1 MELGKSV
8 DQSGKAAFKPEDT
21 RAHSI
26 AASFAGNVGYD
37 GCGCEVAA
45 QTPNAGIWSD
55 HGTAPMD
62 DGRKNS

>member
-26 AASFAGNVGYD
+26 ASSFAGNVGYD
-37 GCGCEVAA
+37 GCGSQVTA
-45 QTPNAGIWSD
+45 QTPNTGIWSD
-55 HGTAPMD
+55 HGTDLMGDSA
-62 DGRKNS
+62 KNS